1 MKPDHKPDKVGR
13 LVRGFRQR
21 RGLTLQEFARLS
33 GVPQST
39 LSFLEIGTRQGRNLT
54 LETGAKLARA
64 LGISLDVLAGV
75 YEEKDEER
83 MPAMAS

>member
-1 MKPDHKPDKVGR
+1 MKRDHKPDKVGR
-13 LVRGFRQR
+13 LVRTIRQR
-21 RGLTLQEFARLS
+21 RGLSLQEFSRLS

-75 YEEKDEER
+75 YEEKDSEQLT
-83 MPAMAS
+83 AVAS